1 MPDRVPWNG
10 GKLRPM
16 SAERNAQHRTK
27 RLAIASCATIAAIVG
42 FAHYAAAQG
51 CAACYESAAASGAQ
65 GRAALRHG
73 ILILLTPTLTLIG
86 VIVGLVY
93 RRRDASRN

>member
-1 MPDRVPWNG
+1 MNS
-10 GKLRPM
+10 L
-16 SAERNAQHRTK
+16 RTK
-27 RLAIASCATIAAIVG
+27 SGEWNVENKVSVERIAASLAAAITAIIG
-42 FAHYAAAQG
+42 FTQDVAAQG

-73 ILILLTPTLTLIG
+73 ILILLIPTLSLIG

-93 RRRDASRN
+93 NRRNACR